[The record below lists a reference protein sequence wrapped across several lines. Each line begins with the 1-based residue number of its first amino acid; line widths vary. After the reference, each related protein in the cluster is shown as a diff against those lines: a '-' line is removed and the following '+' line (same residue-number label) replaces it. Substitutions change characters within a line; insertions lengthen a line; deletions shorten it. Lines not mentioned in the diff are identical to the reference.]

1 MSEVILYIAVSLDG
15 FIVALNEEVLFQA
28 YLPLERLTLSSHQRW
43 ENGFVQLEYQ

>member
-15 FIVALNEEVLFQA
+15 FIAPPNEEVLIPSISA
-28 YLPLERLTLSSHQRW
+28 LERLTLSSHQRW

>member
-1 MSEVILYIAVSLDG
+1 MSEVILNTVVSLNG
-15 FIVALNEEVLFQA
+15 FIAALNEEVLIQA